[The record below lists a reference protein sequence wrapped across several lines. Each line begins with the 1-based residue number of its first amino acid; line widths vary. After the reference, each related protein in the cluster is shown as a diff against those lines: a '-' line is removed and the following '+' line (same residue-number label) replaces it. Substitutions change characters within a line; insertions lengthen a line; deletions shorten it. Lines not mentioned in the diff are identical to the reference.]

1 MTSQAGRVAPG
12 ALPGEAYFALSR
24 SILYEALAIG
34 FRPPTEQSLMRLAA
48 AGSCAALADAAAEC
62 GGAALVDRVTDLAAA
77 AGEDPAELAVRH
89 RRLFGHTARGKV
101 TPYETEYGDKD
112 MFQQPHELADLAGF
126 LRAFGLEIR
135 ADEHERVD
143 HVSCECE
150 FLSFLAR
157 KEAYA
162 LEVGDVAMREETV
175 KAGRLF
181 LRDHLAR
188 FAPAFA
194 RALEREDREAFYG
207 VLGALLLALV
217 AGECS
222 RLDVSLGTAGLA
234 LRIETDHKVP
244 MACGEGGD
252 CSRAETCNQGVGQAL
267 QGDSPGPRPVSL
279 RISAKPP
286 DLRAG

>member
-1 MTSQAGRVAPG
+1 MRSQGHQGAPE
-12 ALPGEAYFALSR
+12 ALPEEAYLALSR

-34 FRPPTEQSLMRLAA
+34 FRRPTEQSLVRLAG

-62 GGAALVDRVTDLAAA
+62 GGAALVDRVADLAAA
-77 AGEDPAELAVRH
+77 AGEDPATLAVRH

-112 MFQQPHELADLAGF
+112 MFQQPQELADLAGF
-126 LRAFGLEIR
+126 LHAFGLEIR
-135 ADEHERVD
+135 ADQHERVD

-162 LEVGDVAMREETV
+162 LEVGDVAMSEETI

-188 FAPAFA
+188 FTPAFA
-194 RALEREDREAFYG
+194 RALDREDRGALYG
-207 VLGALLLALV
+207 ALGALLLALV
-217 AGECS
+217 DRECS
-222 RLDVSLGTAGLA
+222 RLGVSLGPASLE
-234 LRIETDHKVP
+234 LRIETDDKLP
-244 MACGEGGD
+244 MACGEAGD
-252 CSRAETCNQGVGQAL
+252 CLLADKCNAAIGRAHPDEIPGSR
-267 QGDSPGPRPVSL
+267 SVSF
-279 RISAKPP
+279 RTSAP
-286 DLRAG
+286 DG